1 MSNPRSRRDFLRLAA
16 TSALGAGLAPS
27 ALARGRRI
35 EILEP
40 AVRETDRPVAPSDRI
55 GLATIGMG
63 IIGFID
69 TDTALRVP
77 GVELVV
83 ASDAYDA
90 RLARVKEVYGPG
102 VDTTRDYREILARPD
117 VDAVIIAVPDHWHA
131 RMAIDAMEAGKDVY
145 LEKPMVKE
153 LSEGPRVIEAQER
166 TGRVLQVGSQLA
178 SDVIF
183 DRIQQLLAAG
193 AIGEVNQ
200 VEAAY
205 NRNSALGAWQYSIPP
220 NVTEREIDWA
230 GFLGDAPRRPFDP
243 VRFFRWRNYRD
254 YGTAVAGDL
263 FVHLFTGIHKVLDAV
278 GPTTIF
284 SRGGLR
290 FWKDGRDVPDV
301 ILGLF
306 EYPETEH
313 HAPFT
318 LSLQSN
324 FVDGSGGGSHFRFIG
339 SEGVISVRDNGFTL
353 EKSPRRPPSLDQL
366 VRGYNSVGTWSEEVQ
381 REFIEAYEAAHPAAP
396 VAPSP
401 DTTQEYRTP
410 TGYDARYDHFT
421 YFFDAVR
428 QGGGRVFQDAVFG
441 YRAAAPALMSNLSLW
456 EDRIFRWDP
465 VAMERMP

>member
-1 MSNPRSRRDFLRLAA
+1 MSNRRSRRDFLRLAA
-16 TSALGAGLAPS
+16 TSVVGAGLAPS
-27 ALARGRRI
+27 ALAGGRRA
-35 EILEP
+35 EILALARREP
-40 AVRETDRPVAPSDRI
+40 ARPVAPNDRI

-77 GVELVV
+77 GVELV
-83 ASDAYDA
+83 AAADAYDA

-102 VDTTRDYREILARPD
+102 VDTTRDYREVLARPD

-131 RMAIDAMEAGKDVY
+131 RMAIEAMEAGKDVY

-153 LSEGPRVIEAQER
+153 LAEGPRVIEAQER
-166 TGRVLQVGSQLA
+166 TGRVLQVGSQFA

-183 DRIQQLLAAG
+183 DSIGELLATG

-205 NRNSALGAWQYSIPP
+205 NRNSAIGAWQYSIPP
-220 NVTEREIDWA
+220 NVSEGEVAWEA
-230 GFLGDAPRRPFDP
+230 FLGDAPRRPFDP
-243 VRFFRWRNYRD
+243 VRFFRWRNYQD

-263 FVHLFTGIHKVLDAV
+263 FVHLFTGIHKVLNAV

-324 FVDGSGGGSHFRFIG
+324 FVDGGGGGSHFRFIG
-339 SEGVISVRDNGFTL
+339 SEGVIRVREGGFTL
-353 EKSPRRPPSLDQL
+353 EKSPRRPPPLDQL
-366 VRGYNSVGTWSEEVQ
+366 VHGYNSVGTWSEQVQ
-381 REFIEAYEAAHPAAP
+381 REFIKAYETAHPAAP
-396 VAPSP
+396 LAPAP

-410 TGYDARYDHFT
+410 AGYDARYDHLT
-421 YFFDAVR
+421 YFFGAVR
-428 QGGGRVFQDAVFG
+428 QGGGDVFEDAVFG
-441 YRAAAPALMSNLSLW
+441 YRAAAPALMANLSLW

-465 VAMERMP
+465 VRMRRAS